1 MLQIKKRDGS
11 IVSFNFTKILNRIKK
26 AAKGLKVNSDQIFI
40 NVITSMPQ
48 DGFVTTTELDNLIAS
63 TAASYTGTHYDY
75 SKLAA
80 NIAISAYHKVTSV
93 SFADTVSRLV
103 EDNII
108 HNDLFLIIEK
118 YGEGKVEEMIDY
130 ERDYNFNYFA
140 WKTLEQMYLIKTS
153 DGIGIERPQH
163 MYMRIALWITQSI
176 EEAKE
181 VYDLLSNQL
190 VSCATPIMRSAGRTV
205 SQLSSCVLKYNTG
218 DSRTGLID
226 TFKDVAEYSADGAG
240 IGLCMS
246 NIRSEESR
254 IATSGG
260 YAGGLLKYIK
270 IINEN
275 LRFFN
280 QQGTRPGVA
289 AVYIEPWHKD
299 VFKLL
304 EIKKNQGPEELRA
317 RDIFTALWIPDNF
330 MRAVENNDDWYLF
343 CPNDIKKAGLT
354 ALQEQYGEDYERT
367 YNLAVQKGLGKK
379 IKAHDLFYKIIESQ
393 IETGVPYMLF
403 KDAVNRKTNHQNLG
417 VIKQS
422 NLCVAPETLL
432 LTDNGYKEIQ
442 SLIGEKVNIW
452 NGFEWSEVEPFKT
465 NDFAE
470 LYTVKLSDGSILD
483 CTDYHKWFVNVNY
496 KNKIEV
502 RTTLQL
508 KAGDK
513 LQKHDF
519 PIILDGVDMKYP
531 YTHGLLC
538 ADGHVENGN
547 RFIRLYGEKKKLL
560 SFLDTRNKYTGS
572 LKNVELEKIGISYE
586 DNNDRIK
593 VSLPLD
599 IDEKFFVPIDGNI
612 DVKLKWLAGYLDGD
626 GTVALNNQNGYFNQ
640 SIQVC
645 SVNNS
650 FILNVK
656 LLLSTLGIKS
666 NVKSCRDAGL
676 RSLPN
681 GKGER
686 EFYDCNEVYRLTI
699 SSWYT
704 HKLLNL
710 GINFNRLKVNL
721 ALPDREAGRYV
732 EVVEVLKTGRI
743 DSTYCLNEPKNHSVI
758 FNGVM
763 TSNCAEIVQYTDEL
777 TTAICTLASQVI
789 KNYIKDGKFDFNL
802 LHYTTKVLTKILNR
816 VIDVN
821 HYSTDKGLK
830 GGKEQRAIA
839 IGVQGLADVFYM
851 LDLTFT
857 SQEARELNRAI
868 FETIYHAS
876 IEGSMELVRDGLY
889 DKYSGFEGSPMSK
902 GVFQFDMWD
911 SEQVVFSGMYDWDKL
926 KKDVSTHGLANSLF
940 VAQMPVASSAKVT
953 DSYEMTEPMDSNL
966 FNRRVLGGE
975 FMIPN
980 KYLVQDLEKL
990 GIWSEA
996 VKNEIIVN
1004 NGSIQ
1009 EVNFLKYLN
1018 TDEKN
1023 LDKKAKRLEYLVE
1036 KYKTV
1041 WEFKQR
1047 DLIDLAADRA
1057 PFVDQTQSMNIY
1069 MANPTVTKITSSH
1082 LYSWKK
1088 GLKTGSYYMRT
1099 KAISTGAKHLAIAA
1113 AETAKQPSEY
1123 AIYVASPN
1131 SSFGRAEEPVL
1142 TDKPEGSPF
1151 DCEGCSA

>member
-1 MLQIKKRDGS
+1 LQIKKRDGS

-422 NLCVAPETLL
+422 NLC
-432 LTDNGYKEIQ
+432 
-442 SLIGEKVNIW
+442 
-452 NGFEWSEVEPFKT
+452 
-465 NDFAE
+465 
-470 LYTVKLSDGSILD
+470 
-483 CTDYHKWFVNVNY
+483 
-496 KNKIEV
+496 
-502 RTTLQL
+502 
-508 KAGDK
+508 
-513 LQKHDF
+513 
-519 PIILDGVDMKYP
+519 
-531 YTHGLLC
+531 
-538 ADGHVENGN
+538 
-547 RFIRLYGEKKKLL
+547 
-560 SFLDTRNKYTGS
+560 
-572 LKNVELEKIGISYE
+572 
-586 DNNDRIK
+586 
-593 VSLPLD
+593 
-599 IDEKFFVPIDGNI
+599 
-612 DVKLKWLAGYLDGD
+612 
-626 GTVALNNQNGYFNQ
+626 
-640 SIQVC
+640 
-645 SVNNS
+645 
-650 FILNVK
+650 
-656 LLLSTLGIKS
+656 
-666 NVKSCRDAGL
+666 
-676 RSLPN
+676 
-681 GKGER
+681 
-686 EFYDCNEVYRLTI
+686 
-699 SSWYT
+699 
-704 HKLLNL
+704 
-710 GINFNRLKVNL
+710 
-721 ALPDREAGRYV
+721 
-732 EVVEVLKTGRI
+732 
-743 DSTYCLNEPKNHSVI
+743 
-758 FNGVM
+758 
-763 TSNCAEIVQYTDEL
+763 AEIVQYTDEL